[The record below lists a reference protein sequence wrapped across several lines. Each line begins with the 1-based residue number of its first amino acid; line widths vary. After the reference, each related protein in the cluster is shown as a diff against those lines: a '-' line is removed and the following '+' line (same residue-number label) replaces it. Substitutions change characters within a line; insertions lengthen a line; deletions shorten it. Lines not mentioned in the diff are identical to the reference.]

1 MKSTKGYFV
10 PQSSIG
16 ELALLRNLHRVSKQ
30 KRLDAALWALE
41 QRMRYCLKYGN
52 AVVVPPI
59 GEFLKE
65 GLRFYKD
72 ILGIPT
78 KELARL
84 WDIRASNLYKYLNG
98 ERTLQPAL
106 AIKIGATFGLDPE
119 LLLRIVLHHQL
130 RALTLPHQVAYSK
143 QALIKR
149 YAIEHG

>member
-1 MKSTKGYFV
+1 MKSTKSYCV

-16 ELALLRNLHRVSKQ
+16 ELALLRHSHQVSKQ
-30 KRLDAALWALE
+30 KRLEAALWALE

-52 AVVVPPI
+52 AVSVPPV

-65 GLRFYKD
+65 GFRFYKD

-84 WDIRASNLYKYLNG
+84 WGIRASNLYKYLSG
-98 ERTLQPAL
+98 ERNLQPAL

-130 RALTLPHQVAYSK
+130 RTLTPSHQVAYSK
-143 QALIKR
+143 QALLKR
-149 YAIEHG
+149 YTTEHG